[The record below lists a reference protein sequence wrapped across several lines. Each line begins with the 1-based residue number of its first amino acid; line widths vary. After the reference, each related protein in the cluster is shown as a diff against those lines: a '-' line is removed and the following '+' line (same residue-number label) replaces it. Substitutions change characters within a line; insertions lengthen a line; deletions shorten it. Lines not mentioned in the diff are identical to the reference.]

1 VLAVVAAAA
10 VLAAGGSLAA
20 RVDSN
25 HAVGLILSSPAVNR
39 GGDPVIFDAFVGL
52 VRAHRK
58 LGVRVKA
65 VTPSPG
71 PGPNDLA
78 PYDFLARR
86 GYDLVISPAFIPGI
100 TQAARRFPSMK
111 VVSLDGTR
119 GQLDHPAPNIE
130 GTIFH
135 TEQAGY
141 LAGFVAARMA
151 DLRFPA
157 PHVVSAVGGDPKEVQ
172 VVAYIA
178 GFQAGA
184 RRADPKIRV
193 LKAYS
198 HDFIDTAR
206 CKHAALLQIA
216 HGSQAVF
223 DVAGD
228 CGLGALAAAKQEG
241 VFGVGVDTDQSYLGK
256 FILTS
261 ALKNLNFAVYDLA
274 KRLVHGRLPTGGN
287 LRFDLRDHGVGLGRF
302 SPLVPRS
309 VRRALIP
316 LSRQIEQ
323 GKIVVPATLSSAR

>member
-1 VLAVVAAAA
+1 V
-10 VLAAGGSLAA
+10 AAGGA
-20 RVDSN
+20 SN
-25 HAVGLILSSPAVNR
+25 HAVGLILSSPVVSR
-39 GGDPVIFDAFVGL
+39 SGDPVIFDAFVGL
-52 VRAHRK
+52 VRAHKK

-86 GYDLVISPAFIPGI
+86 GYDLVISPAFIPGLP
-100 TQAARRFPSMK
+100 QAARMFPNLK
-111 VVSLDGTR
+111 FVSLDGTR
-119 GQLDHPAPNIE
+119 RELDHPAPNVE

-141 LAGFVAARMA
+141 LAGFVAARVA

-157 PHVVSAVGGDPKEVQ
+157 SHVVSAVGGDPKEAQ

-198 HDFIDTAR
+198 NDFLDRAK

-216 HGSQAVF
+216 HGSRVVF

-228 CGLGALAAAKQEG
+228 CGLGALAAAKQKG
-241 VFGVGVDTDQSYLGK
+241 VFGIGVDTDQSYLGNYV
-256 FILTS
+256 LTS

-274 KRLVHGRLPTGGN
+274 KRLVQRLLPTGGD
-287 LRFDLRDHGVGLGRF
+287 LSFDLRDHGVALGRF
-302 SPLVPRS
+302 SPVVPRS
-309 VRRALIP
+309 VRRALNP
-316 LSRQIEQ
+316 LARQIEQ
-323 GKIVVPATLSSAR
+323 GKIVVPAMLSSAR